1 MNAMCAEVASQVE
14 WHGQR
19 LSKDEWRHMF
29 VASYRQGQ
37 KVVPGIDGGFV
48 VLGASSRDLSV
59 SECGDLMEL
68 IAAFGAERGVIF
80 KGA

>member
-1 MNAMCAEVASQVE
+1 
-14 WHGQR
+14 
-19 LSKDEWRHMF
+19 MF

-37 KVVPGIDGGFV
+37 RVVPGIEGGFV